1 MVEQVEATLAMYG
14 DDRAVGQA
22 LIAQGEAALPALE
35 EAVARGD
42 TRFGSRLIYWVAGIP
57 GDNATS
63 LLVKIMGESSDPDLV
78 RSAIAC
84 IDNREV
90 RRELTAQ
97 EKSVLIE
104 AVRHGHSGM
113 AYSAAP
119 VLGHC
124 LHVPPAERVPPI
136 LERYVEEIQ
145 IPPRPNEYWGHAYL
159 SPYVLRLNAYLRAL
173 SYVGGPAI
181 PYVRQAAEDA
191 GTPQVRKWLTI
202 ARGMAGDGDVA
213 PDIERI
219 IRGDPDMSTRAEA
232 ARAYAR
238 SAKEAAI
245 RLLVELLDDPAELP
259 SPTVSPLVPRIPGER
274 PVATVA
280 ASELTKLGHHDL
292 VLSHRQSAG
301 SQGTQTAPG
310 G

>member
-1 MVEQVEATLAMYG
+1 MIPSQPYERSG
-14 DDRAVGQA
+14 DSYLSPHVRRLNVYLRAFSYT
-22 LIAQGEAALPALE
+22 GEAA
-35 EAVARGD
+35 
-42 TRFGSRLIYWVAGIP
+42 
-57 GDNATS
+57 
-63 LLVKIMGESSDPDLV
+63 
-78 RSAIAC
+78 
-84 IDNREV
+84 
-90 RRELTAQ
+90 
-97 EKSVLIE
+97 
-104 AVRHGHSGM
+104 
-113 AYSAAP
+113 
-119 VLGHC
+119 
-124 LHVPPAERVPPI
+124 
-136 LERYVEEIQ
+136 
-145 IPPRPNEYWGHAYL
+145 
-159 SPYVLRLNAYLRAL
+159 
-173 SYVGGPAI
+173 I
-181 PYVRQAAEDA
+181 PYLRQAAEEAAD
-191 GTPQVRKWLTI
+191 PEVRKWLTV